1 MQLLIHQVQHKASIA
16 EAITAGSPS
25 DIGKHIAS
33 PAVLQGVDNPAAI
46 LERFVDHL
54 ITHILP
60 HEVGVGYQVLWA
72 LRVLMSVSV
81 CVCVRVCVWR

>member
-60 HEVGVGYQVLWA
+60 HEVGVGYMGWA
-72 LRVLMSVSV
+72 DHVLMSLSV
-81 CVCVRVCVWR
+81 CVFVRACVWR